1 MGVSFY
7 LRYNSGTYD
16 IQRVRKILRKK
27 ANEKFAEFSKTV
39 SNSEYLVF
47 GVKNPVL
54 RQIVKEHVKDIEMRL
69 DDFKTGKYLEIDFIY
84 FGLGL
89 SRCKS
94 IDEQLDFLKQNIKN
108 AKSWAI
114 TDTAS
119 TFLKKLT
126 FDKYWS
132 FFLSLVKS
140 PFTYDRRMAYVVG
153 LKLAKDKN
161 ILNVTKYIK
170 KDDEYM
176 VMMGEA
182 WLLATVAIY
191 YPNEIYEYLQDL
203 DDITLKRKIISK
215 MVDSFRIDEAT
226 KERFKGLRV

>member
-1 MGVSFY
+1 MTYKELEKY
-7 LRYNSGTYD
+7 LEENGN
-16 IQRVRKILRKK
+16 K
-27 ANEKFAEFSKTV
+27 EFAEFSKTI

-54 RQIVKEHVKDIEMRL
+54 RQIVKEHVKDEELVL

-89 SRCKS
+89 SRIKS
-94 IDEQLDFLKQNIKN
+94 IDEQLEFLKQNIKK

-140 PFTYDRRMAYVVG
+140 PFTYDRRMAYVLG
-153 LKLAKDKN
+153 LKLAKDKK
-161 ILNVTKYIK
+161 ILDVTKYIK

-176 VMMGEA
+176 VMMAEA

-191 YPNEIYEYLQDL
+191 YPDEIYEYLL
-203 DDITLKRKIISK
+203 KCDDIALKRKTISK

-226 KERFKGLRV
+226 KERFKGLR

>member
-1 MGVSFY
+1 MTYKELEKY
-7 LRYNSGTYD
+7 LQENGN
-16 IQRVRKILRKK
+16 K
-27 ANEKFAEFSKTV
+27 KFAEFSKTV

-54 RQIVKEHVKDIEMRL
+54 RQIVKEHVKDEELVL

-89 SRCKS
+89 SRIKN
-94 IDEQLDFLKQNIKN
+94 IDEQLEFLKQNIKK

-132 FFLSLVKS
+132 FFLLLVKS
-140 PFTYDRRMAYVVG
+140 PFTYDRRMAYVLG
-153 LKLAKDKN
+153 LKLAKDKK
-161 ILNVTKYIK
+161 ILDVTKYIK

-176 VMMGEA
+176 MMAEA

-191 YPNEIYEYLQDL
+191 YPDEIYEYLL
-203 DDITLKRKIISK
+203 KCDDITLKRKTISK
-215 MVDSFRIDEAT
+215 MVDSFRINNET
-226 KERFKGLRV
+226 KERFKGLR

>member
-1 MGVSFY
+1 M
-7 LRYNSGTYD
+7 TY
-16 IQRVRKILRKK
+16 KELEKNLENN
-27 ANEKFAEFSKTV
+27 ANKKFADFAKTV

-54 RQIVKEHVKDIEMRL
+54 RQIVKEHVKDEEMRL
-69 DDFKTGKYLEIDFIY
+69 EDFKTGKYLEIDFIY
-84 FGLGL
+84 FGLAL
-89 SRCKS
+89 SRCKN
-94 IDEQLDFLKQNIKN
+94 IDEQLEFLKQNIKK

-114 TDTAS
+114 TDTAA
-119 TFLKKLT
+119 TYLKKLT

-132 FFLSLVKS
+132 FFLKLVKS
-140 PFTYDRRMAYVVG
+140 PFIYDRRMAFIVG

-161 ILNVTKYIK
+161 ILKVTEYIQ
-170 KDDEYM
+170 KDEEYM

-191 YPNEIYEYLQDL
+191 YPNEVYDYLLKCDDL
-203 DDITLKRKIISK
+203 TLKRKVISK

-226 KERFKGLRV
+226 KERFKGLR

>member
-1 MGVSFY
+1 MTYKELEKY
-7 LRYNSGTYD
+7 LENN
-16 IQRVRKILRKK
+16 
-27 ANEKFAEFSKTV
+27 ANKKFADFVKTV

-54 RQIVKEHVKDIEMRL
+54 RQIVKEHVKDEEMRL
-69 DDFKTGKYLEIDFIY
+69 EDFKTGKYLEIDFIY
-84 FGLGL
+84 FGLAL
-89 SRCKS
+89 SRCKN
-94 IDEQLDFLKQNIKN
+94 IDEQLEFLKQNIKK

-114 TDTAS
+114 TDTAA
-119 TFLKKLT
+119 TYLKKLT

-132 FFLSLVKS
+132 FFLKLVKS
-140 PFTYDRRMAYVVG
+140 SFIYDRRMAFIVG

-161 ILNVTKYIK
+161 ILKVTEYIQ
-170 KDDEYM
+170 KDEEYM

-191 YPNEIYEYLQDL
+191 YPNEIYEYLQGL
-203 DDITLKRKIISK
+203 DDIALKRKVISK

-226 KERFKGLRV
+226 KERFKGLR

>member
-1 MGVSFY
+1 MTYKELEKY
-7 LRYNSGTYD
+7 LENN
-16 IQRVRKILRKK
+16 
-27 ANEKFAEFSKTV
+27 ANAKFAEFSKTV

-54 RQIVKEHVKDIEMRL
+54 RQIVKEHVKDEEMRL

-89 SRCKS
+89 SRCKG
-94 IDEQLDFLKQNIKN
+94 IAEQLEFLKQNIKN

-140 PFTYDRRMAYVVG
+140 PYTYDRRMAYVVG

-161 ILNVTKYIK
+161 ILKVTNYIK

-182 WLLATVAIY
+182 WLLATVAIF
-191 YPNEIYEYLQDL
+191 YPNEVYEYLKDL
-203 DDITLKRKIISK
+203 DDLTLKRKVISK
-215 MVDSFRIDEAT
+215 MVDSFRIDKAT
-226 KERFKGLRV
+226 KERFKGLR

>member
-1 MGVSFY
+1 MTYKELEKY
-7 LRYNSGTYD
+7 LENN
-16 IQRVRKILRKK
+16 
-27 ANEKFAEFSKTV
+27 ANKKFADFAKTV

-54 RQIVKEHVKDIEMRL
+54 RQIVKEHVKDEEMRL
-69 DDFKTGKYLEIDFIY
+69 EDFKTGKYLEIDFIY
-84 FGLGL
+84 FGLAL
-89 SRCKS
+89 SRCKN
-94 IDEQLDFLKQNIKN
+94 IDEQLEFLKQNIKK

-114 TDTAS
+114 TDTAA
-119 TFLKKLT
+119 TYLKKLT

-132 FFLSLVKS
+132 FFLKLVKS
-140 PFTYDRRMAYVVG
+140 PFIYDRRMAFIVG

-161 ILNVTKYIK
+161 ILKVTEYIQ
-170 KDDEYM
+170 KDEEYM

-191 YPNEIYEYLQDL
+191 YPNEMYEYLQGL
-203 DDITLKRKIISK
+203 DDIALKRKVISK

-226 KERFKGLRV
+226 KERFKGLR

>member
-1 MGVSFY
+1 MTYKELGKY
-7 LRYNSGTYD
+7 LENN
-16 IQRVRKILRKK
+16 
-27 ANEKFAEFSKTV
+27 ANKKFADFAKTV

-54 RQIVKEHVKDIEMRL
+54 RQIVKEHVKDEEMRL
-69 DDFKTGKYLEIDFIY
+69 EDFKTGKYLEIDFLY
-84 FGLGL
+84 FGLAL
-89 SRCKS
+89 SRCKN
-94 IDEQLDFLKQNIKN
+94 IDEQLEFLKQNIKK

-114 TDTAS
+114 TDTAA
-119 TFLKKLT
+119 TYLKKLA

-132 FFLSLVKS
+132 FFLKLVKS
-140 PFTYDRRMAYVVG
+140 PFIYDRRMAFVVG

-161 ILNVTKYIK
+161 ILKVTEYIQ
-170 KDDEYM
+170 KDEEYM

-191 YPNEIYEYLQDL
+191 YPNEVYDYLLKCDDL
-203 DDITLKRKIISK
+203 ALKRKVISK

-226 KERFKGLRV
+226 KERFKGLR

>member
-1 MGVSFY
+1 MTYKELEKY
-7 LRYNSGTYD
+7 LEDN
-16 IQRVRKILRKK
+16 
-27 ANEKFAEFSKTV
+27 ANKKFADFAKTV

-54 RQIVKEHVKDIEMRL
+54 RQIVKEHVKDEEMRL
-69 DDFKTGKYLEIDFIY
+69 EDFKTGKYLEIDFIY
-84 FGLGL
+84 FGLAL
-89 SRCKS
+89 SRCKN
-94 IDEQLDFLKQNIKN
+94 IDEQLEFLKQNIKK

-114 TDTAS
+114 TDTAA
-119 TFLKKLT
+119 TYLKKLT

-140 PFTYDRRMAYVVG
+140 PFIFDRRMAFVVG
-153 LKLAKDKN
+153 LKLAKDKS
-161 ILNVTKYIK
+161 ILNTTKYIK

-176 VMMGEA
+176 VMMAEA

-191 YPNEIYEYLQDL
+191 YPNEVYDYFLECDDL
-203 DDITLKRKIISK
+203 TLKRKTISK

-226 KERFKGLRV
+226 KERFKGLR

>member
-1 MGVSFY
+1 MTYKELEKY
-7 LRYNSGTYD
+7 LENN
-16 IQRVRKILRKK
+16 
-27 ANEKFAEFSKTV
+27 ANKKFADFAKTV

-54 RQIVKEHVKDIEMRL
+54 RQIVKEHVKDEEMRL
-69 DDFKTGKYLEIDFIY
+69 EDFKTGKYLEIDFIY
-84 FGLGL
+84 FGLAL
-89 SRCKS
+89 SRCKN
-94 IDEQLDFLKQNIKN
+94 IDEQLEFLKQNIKK

-114 TDTAS
+114 TDTAA
-119 TFLKKLT
+119 TYLKKLT

-132 FFLSLVKS
+132 FFLRLVKS
-140 PFTYDRRMAYVVG
+140 PFIYDRRMAFIVG

-161 ILNVTKYIK
+161 ILKVTEYIQ
-170 KDDEYM
+170 KDEEYM

-191 YPNEIYEYLQDL
+191 YPNEVYDYLLKCDDL
-203 DDITLKRKIISK
+203 TLKRKVISK

-226 KERFKGLRV
+226 KERFKGLR

>member
-1 MGVSFY
+1 MTYKELEKY
-7 LRYNSGTYD
+7 LENN
-16 IQRVRKILRKK
+16 
-27 ANEKFAEFSKTV
+27 ANKKFADFAKTV

-54 RQIVKEHVKDIEMRL
+54 RQIVKEHVKDEEMRL
-69 DDFKTGKYLEIDFIY
+69 EDFKTGKYLEIDFIY
-84 FGLGL
+84 FGLAL
-89 SRCKS
+89 SRCKN
-94 IDEQLDFLKQNIKN
+94 IDEQLEFLKQNIKK

-114 TDTAS
+114 TDTAA
-119 TFLKKLT
+119 TYLKKLT

-132 FFLSLVKS
+132 FFLKLVKS
-140 PFTYDRRMAYVVG
+140 SFIYDRRMAFIVG

-161 ILNVTKYIK
+161 ILKVTEYIQ
-170 KDDEYM
+170 KDEEYM

-191 YPNEIYEYLQDL
+191 YPNEIYEYLQGL
-203 DDITLKRKIISK
+203 DDIALKRKVISK

-226 KERFKGLRV
+226 KERLKGLR

>member
-1 MGVSFY
+1 MTYKELEKY
-7 LRYNSGTYD
+7 LEDN
-16 IQRVRKILRKK
+16 
-27 ANEKFAEFSKTV
+27 ANKKFADFAKTV

-54 RQIVKEHVKDIEMRL
+54 RQIVKEHVKDEKMRL
-69 DDFKTGKYLEIDFIY
+69 EDFKTGKYLEIDFIY
-84 FGLGL
+84 FGLAL
-89 SRCKS
+89 SRCKN
-94 IDEQLDFLKQNIKN
+94 IDEQLEFLKQNIKK

-114 TDTAS
+114 TDTAA
-119 TFLKKLT
+119 TYLKKLT

-140 PFTYDRRMAYVVG
+140 PFIFDRRMAFVVG
-153 LKLAKDKN
+153 LKLAKDKS
-161 ILNVTKYIK
+161 ILNTTKYIK

-176 VMMGEA
+176 VMMAEA

-191 YPNEIYEYLQDL
+191 YPNEVYDYFLECDDL
-203 DDITLKRKIISK
+203 TLKRKTISK

-226 KERFKGLRV
+226 KERFKGLR

>member
-1 MGVSFY
+1 MTYKELEKY
-7 LRYNSGTYD
+7 LENN
-16 IQRVRKILRKK
+16 
-27 ANEKFAEFSKTV
+27 ANKKFAEFSKTV

-54 RQIVKEHVKDIEMRL
+54 RQIVKEHVKDEKMRL
-69 DDFKTGKYLEIDFIY
+69 NDFKTGKYLEIDFIY

-89 SRCKS
+89 SRCKG

-140 PFTYDRRMAYVVG
+140 PYIYDRRMAYVVG

-161 ILNVTKYIK
+161 ILKVTKYIK

-191 YPNEIYEYLQDL
+191 YPNEVYEYLKDL
-203 DDITLKRKIISK
+203 DDLTLKRKVISK

-226 KERFKGLRV
+226 KERFKGLR

>member
-1 MGVSFY
+1 MTYKELEKY
-7 LRYNSGTYD
+7 LEENGN
-16 IQRVRKILRKK
+16 K
-27 ANEKFAEFSKTV
+27 KFAEFSKAV

-54 RQIVKEHVKDIEMRL
+54 RQIVKEHAKDEEMRL
-69 DDFKTGKYLEIDFIY
+69 EDFKTGKYLEIDFIY

-89 SRCKS
+89 SRCKG
-94 IDEQLDFLKQNIKN
+94 IDKQLDFLKQNIKT

-114 TDTAS
+114 TDTAA
-119 TFLKKLT
+119 TYLKKLT
-126 FDKYWS
+126 FDKYWP
-132 FFLSLVKS
+132 FFLKLVKS
-140 PFTYDRRMAYVVG
+140 SFTYDRRMAFIVG

-191 YPNEIYEYLQDL
+191 YPNEVYEYLKDL
-203 DDITLKRKIISK
+203 DDLTLKRKVISK

-226 KERFKGLRV
+226 KERFKGLR

>member
-1 MGVSFY
+1 MTYKELEKY
-7 LRYNSGTYD
+7 LENN
-16 IQRVRKILRKK
+16 
-27 ANEKFAEFSKTV
+27 ANKKFAEFSKTV

-54 RQIVKEHVKDIEMRL
+54 REIVKEHVKDEEMRL
-69 DDFKTGKYLEIDFIY
+69 EDFKTGKYLEIDFIY
-84 FGLGL
+84 FGLAL
-89 SRCKS
+89 SRCKN
-94 IDEQLDFLKQNIKN
+94 IDEQLEFLKQNIKN

-119 TFLKKLT
+119 TYLKKLT

-191 YPNEIYEYLQDL
+191 YPNEIYDYLL
-203 DDITLKRKIISK
+203 KCDDFTLKRKVISK
-215 MVDSFRIDEAT
+215 MVDSFRIDNAT
-226 KERFKGLRV
+226 KERFKGLR

>member
-1 MGVSFY
+1 MTYKELEKY
-7 LRYNSGTYD
+7 LENN
-16 IQRVRKILRKK
+16 
-27 ANEKFAEFSKTV
+27 ANKKFADFAKTV

-54 RQIVKEHVKDIEMRL
+54 RQIVKEHVKDEEMRL
-69 DDFKTGKYLEIDFIY
+69 EDFKTGKYLEIDFIY
-84 FGLGL
+84 FGLAL
-89 SRCKS
+89 SRCKN
-94 IDEQLDFLKQNIKN
+94 IDEQLELLKQNIKK

-114 TDTAS
+114 TDTAA
-119 TFLKKLT
+119 TYLKKLT

-132 FFLSLVKS
+132 FFLKLVKS
-140 PFTYDRRMAYVVG
+140 PFIYDRRMAFIVG

-161 ILNVTKYIK
+161 ILKVTEYIQ
-170 KDDEYM
+170 KDEEYM

-191 YPNEIYEYLQDL
+191 YPNEVYDYLLKCDDL
-203 DDITLKRKIISK
+203 TLKRKVISK

-226 KERFKGLRV
+226 KERFKGLR

>member
-1 MGVSFY
+1 MTYKELEKY
-7 LRYNSGTYD
+7 LENN
-16 IQRVRKILRKK
+16 
-27 ANEKFAEFSKTV
+27 ANKKFADFAKTV

-54 RQIVKEHVKDIEMRL
+54 RQIVKEHVKDEEMRL
-69 DDFKTGKYLEIDFIY
+69 EDFKTGKYLEIDFIY
-84 FGLGL
+84 FGLAL
-89 SRCKS
+89 SRCKN
-94 IDEQLDFLKQNIKN
+94 IDEQLEFLKQNIKK

-114 TDTAS
+114 TDTAA
-119 TFLKKLT
+119 TYLKKLT

-132 FFLSLVKS
+132 FFLKLVKS
-140 PFTYDRRMAYVVG
+140 PFIYDRRMAFVVG

-161 ILNVTKYIK
+161 ILKVTEFIQ
-170 KDDEYM
+170 KDEEYM

-191 YPNEIYEYLQDL
+191 YPNEVYDYLKDL
-203 DDITLKRKIISK
+203 DDLTLKRKTISK

-226 KERFKGLRV
+226 KERFKGLR

>member
-1 MGVSFY
+1 MTYKELEKY
-7 LRYNSGTYD
+7 LEHNT
-16 IQRVRKILRKK
+16 
-27 ANEKFAEFSKTV
+27 NEKFAEFSKTV

-89 SRCKS
+89 SRCKN
-94 IDEQLDFLKQNIKN
+94 IDGQLEFLKQNIKN

-203 DDITLKRKIISK
+203 DDITLKRKVISK
-215 MVDSFRIDEAT
+215 MVDSFRIDETT
-226 KERFKGLRV
+226 KERFKGLR